1 MLYVDIPCKYIF
13 SPVRRLGKIPV
24 RAGHYIKGFITFV
37 KQKKVEGQMFSL
49 LLILIDVPLYTV
61 INELH
66 YKNTSIEGQLQPKP
80 TF

>member
-1 MLYVDIPCKYIF
+1 
-13 SPVRRLGKIPV
+13 
-24 RAGHYIKGFITFV
+24 
-37 KQKKVEGQMFSL
+37 MFSL

-80 TF
+80 TFLGS